1 MAAII
6 RSGEPVQASPVSRCS
21 RAKSCEDSDR
31 EQSCKANRETVETD
45 QLRDVEG
52 ARRHVGGARHD
63 EFHTAKA
70 GTWQPHQWLKG
81 TIATASDVR
90 TELRSHRA
98 TSDCQVAPGLHRRQV
113 GGSSTMWSFLQWQGR
128 SGSHVHSGQPKPTQ
142 IHFKPFE
149 TVQNPLKP
157 ILKPFENGRKEPKP
171 AVADMRGLCA
181 GVD

>member
-113 GGSSTMWSFLQWQGR
+113 GGSSTMWSFLQWQGSEWVSCSFR
-128 SGSHVHSGQPKPTQ
+128 AAQTHSNPFQALRNCSKPT
-142 IHFKPFE
+142 
-149 TVQNPLKP
+149 
-157 ILKPFENGRKEPKP
+157 
-171 AVADMRGLCA
+171 
-181 GVD
+181 